1 MFETFISILRFAV
14 SPLKLE
20 VQFTLLPDVMFRNSP
35 FRQRRLFVCL
45 LWLSSK
51 TLFFCRNEASWDLPM
66 ETNYILL

>member
-45 LWLSSK
+45 L
-51 TLFFCRNEASWDLPM
+51 
-66 ETNYILL
+66 